1 MREMFEFHLP
11 GGGIAARITAFHV
24 DAMKQTDLSGAQRWA
39 ILGGAAVMLSL
50 AMGMRQSLGLFQPH
64 LIRDIGITA
73 ADFSLALAVQNILW
87 GGTQPFVGM
96 LADRYGARPV
106 MVGGVL
112 VYAAGLAL
120 SVVATSATLLMLGW
134 GICIGLALSCTASTI
149 AMSVASRTVSPAKRS
164 VTMGAVSALGSLG
177 LTLASPLAQSLI
189 SSGGWQTAVVAF
201 LGLAAVMLPA
211 AWFAG
216 GADRIH
222 TEAGTGAAQ
231 SLGEAVREATRHP
244 GYVVMALAFF
254 VCGLQLV
261 FLTTHLPAYL
271 EICGLDPSVGA
282 NALAL
287 IGLFNVAGSYLFGW
301 LGGRHSKRVLLGG
314 IYVLR
319 SIFIAA
325 YFLVPPS
332 PASTLVFAAAMGS
345 LWLGVVPLL
354 NGLIVHLFGLRYMA
368 TLSGIAFFSHQ
379 VGSFVG
385 AWGGGLIYSTLGS
398 YDAAWQWAVAVGIAA
413 GIAQMRMNTRP
424 TARVERERALALR
437 PATQAQS

>member
-1 MREMFEFHLP
+1 
-11 GGGIAARITAFHV
+11 
-24 DAMKQTDLSGAQRWA
+24 MKQTDLSRAQRWA

-50 AMGMRQSLGLFQPH
+50 AMGIRQSLGLFQPH

-73 ADFSLALAVQNILW
+73 ADFSLALAIQNILW
-87 GGTQPFVGM
+87 GATQPFVGM
-96 LADRYGARPV
+96 LADRYGARLV

-112 VYAAGLAL
+112 VYALGLGL
-120 SVVATSATLLMLGW
+120 SVIATSAWLLMLGW
-134 GICIGLALSCTASTI
+134 GICIGLALSCTASTL
-149 AMSVASRTVSPAKRS
+149 AMTVTSRTVSAAKRS
-164 VTMGAVSALGSLG
+164 VAMGAVSAVGSLG
-177 LTLASPLAQSLI
+177 LTLASPMAQSLI
-189 SSGGWQTAVVAF
+189 TSGGWQTAVVAF

-216 GADRIH
+216 GADRIKVD
-222 TEAGTGAAQ
+222 AGPGVPQ
-231 SLGEAVREATRHP
+231 SLGQAVREATRHS

-301 LGGRHSKRVLLGG
+301 LGGRHSKRALLGA
-314 IYVLR
+314 IYIVR
-319 SIFIAA
+319 SLFITA
-325 YFLVPPS
+325 YFLVPPT
-332 PASTLVFAAAMGS
+332 PASTLVFAAAMGA

-354 NGLIVHLFGLRYMA
+354 NGLVVHLFGLRYMA

-398 YDAAWQWAVAVGIAA
+398 YDAAWQWAVGVGIVA
-413 GIAQMRMNTRP
+413 GIAQLTMNTRP

-437 PATQAQS
+437 PATQARA

>member
-1 MREMFEFHLP
+1 
-11 GGGIAARITAFHV
+11 
-24 DAMKQTDLSGAQRWA
+24 MKQTDLSRAQSWA

-73 ADFSLALAVQNILW
+73 ADFSLALAIQNILW
-87 GGTQPFVGM
+87 GATQPFVGI

-112 VYAAGLAL
+112 VYAVGLGL
-120 SVVATSATLLMLGW
+120 SVVATSSLLLMLGW

-149 AMSVASRTVSPAKRS
+149 AMTVTSRTVSAAKRS
-164 VTMGAVSALGSLG
+164 VAMGAVSAVGSLG
-177 LTLASPLAQSLI
+177 LTLASPMAQSLI
-189 SSGGWQTAVVAF
+189 TSGGWQVAVVAF
-201 LGLAAVMLPA
+201 VGLAAVMLPA

-216 GADRIH
+216 GADKIKVDSG
-222 TEAGTGAAQ
+222 AGAPQ
-231 SLGEAVREATRHP
+231 SLGEAVREAASHP

-261 FLTTHLPAYL
+261 FLTTHLPTYL

-314 IYVLR
+314 IYILR
-319 SIFIAA
+319 SLFITA

-332 PASTLVFAAAMGS
+332 PASTLVFAAAMGA

-354 NGLIVHLFGLRYMA
+354 NGLVVHLFGLRYMA

-379 VGSFVG
+379 VGSFIG
-385 AWGGGLIYSTLGS
+385 AWGGGLIYSMLGS
-398 YDAAWQWAVAVGIAA
+398 YDAAWQWAAGIGILA
-413 GIAQMRMNTRP
+413 GIAQMMMNTRP
-424 TARVERERALALR
+424 TARVEREQGLALR
-437 PATQAQS
+437 PATQARS

>member
-1 MREMFEFHLP
+1 
-11 GGGIAARITAFHV
+11 
-24 DAMKQTDLSGAQRWA
+24 MKQTDLSRAQRWA

-50 AMGMRQSLGLFQPH
+50 AMGIRQSLGLFQPH
-64 LIRDIGITA
+64 LIREIGITA
-73 ADFSLALAVQNILW
+73 ADFSLALAIQNILW
-87 GGTQPFVGM
+87 GATQPFVGM

-120 SVVATSATLLMLGW
+120 SVVATSPWLLMLGW
-134 GICIGLALSCTASTI
+134 GICIGLALSCTASTV
-149 AMSVASRTVSPAKRS
+149 AMTVTSRTVSPAKRS
-164 VTMGAVSALGSLG
+164 FAMGAVSAIGSLG
-177 LTLASPLAQSLI
+177 LTLASPMAQSLI
-189 SSGGWQTAVVAF
+189 TSGGWQTAIVAF
-201 LGLAAVMLPA
+201 VGLAVVMLPA

-216 GADRIH
+216 GADKIRVDS
-222 TEAGTGAAQ
+222 GMGAPQ
-231 SLGEAVREATRHP
+231 SLGEAVREAARHP

-261 FLTTHLPAYL
+261 FLTTHLPTYL

-301 LGGRHSKRVLLGG
+301 LGGRYSKRALLGG
-314 IYVLR
+314 IYILR
-319 SIFIAA
+319 SLFITA

-332 PASTLVFAAAMGS
+332 PASTLMFAAAMGA

-354 NGLIVHLFGLRYMA
+354 NGLVVHLFGLRYMA

-385 AWGGGLIYSTLGS
+385 AWGGGLIYSMLGS
-398 YDAAWQWAVAVGIAA
+398 YDAAWQWAVAIGILA
-413 GIAQMRMNTRP
+413 GIAQMMMNTRP
-424 TARVERERALALR
+424 TARVQREHALALQ
-437 PATQAQS
+437 PATQTRS

>member
-1 MREMFEFHLP
+1 
-11 GGGIAARITAFHV
+11 
-24 DAMKQTDLSGAQRWA
+24 MKQTDLSRTQSWA
-39 ILGGAAVMLSL
+39 ILGGAAVMVSL

-73 ADFSLALAVQNILW
+73 ADFSLALAIQNILW
-87 GGTQPFVGM
+87 GATQPFVGM

-112 VYAAGLAL
+112 VYGVGLAI
-120 SVVATSATLLMLGW
+120 SVVATSSWVLMLGW

-149 AMSVASRTVSPAKRS
+149 AMTVTSRTVSAARRS
-164 VTMGAVSALGSLG
+164 LAMGAVSGVGSLG
-177 LTLASPLAQSLI
+177 LTLASPMAQSLI
-189 SSGGWQTAVVAF
+189 TSSGWQAAVVAF
-201 LGLAAVMLPA
+201 VGLAAVMLPA

-216 GADRIH
+216 GADKI
-222 TEAGTGAAQ
+222 EVDSGAGASQ
-231 SLGEAVREATRHP
+231 SLGEAVREAASHP

-261 FLTTHLPAYL
+261 FLTTHLPTYL
-271 EICGLDPSVGA
+271 EICGLDASVGA

-301 LGGRHSKRVLLGG
+301 LGGRHSKRALLGG
-314 IYVLR
+314 IYIVR
-319 SIFIAA
+319 SLFITA

-332 PASTLVFAAAMGS
+332 PASTLVFAAAMGA

-354 NGLIVHLFGLRYMA
+354 NGLVVHLFGLRYMA

-385 AWGGGLIYSTLGS
+385 AWGGGLIYSMLGS
-398 YDAAWQWAVAVGIAA
+398 YDAAWQWAVGVGILA
-413 GIAQMRMNTRP
+413 GIAQMTMNTRP
-424 TARVERERALALR
+424 TARVAREQVLALR
-437 PATQAQS
+437 PATQARS

>member
-1 MREMFEFHLP
+1 
-11 GGGIAARITAFHV
+11 
-24 DAMKQTDLSGAQRWA
+24 
-39 ILGGAAVMLSL
+39 
-50 AMGMRQSLGLFQPH
+50 MRQSLGLFQPH

-73 ADFSLALAVQNILW
+73 ADFSLALAIQNILW
-87 GGTQPFVGM
+87 GATQPFVGM

-120 SVVATSATLLMLGW
+120 SVVATSPWLLMLGW
-134 GICIGLALSCTASTI
+134 GICIGLALSCTAATI
-149 AMSVASRTVSPAKRS
+149 AMTVTSRTVSPAKRS
-164 VTMGAVSALGSLG
+164 VAMGAVSAVGSLG
-177 LTLASPLAQSLI
+177 LTLASPMAQSLI
-189 SSGGWQTAVVAF
+189 TSGGWQTAIVAF
-201 LGLAAVMLPA
+201 IGLAAVMLPA

-216 GADRIH
+216 GADAIRVDSG
-222 TEAGTGAAQ
+222 AGAPQ
-231 SLGEAVREATRHP
+231 SLGEAVREAARHP

-271 EICGLDPSVGA
+271 DICGLDPSVGA

-301 LGGRHSKRVLLGG
+301 LGGRHSKRALLGG
-314 IYVLR
+314 IYIVR
-319 SIFIAA
+319 SLFITA
-325 YFLVPPS
+325 YFLVPPT
-332 PASTLVFAAAMGS
+332 PASTLVFAAAMGA

-398 YDAAWQWAVAVGIAA
+398 YDAAWQWAVGVGILA
-413 GIAQMRMNTRP
+413 GIAQMAMNTRP
-424 TARVERERALALR
+424 TARVEREQALALR
-437 PATQAQS
+437 PAAQARS